1 MTVKRAFAP
10 VANAETRVLVL
21 GSLPGEMSL
30 AAGRYYAH
38 PQNALWR
45 LVGRV
50 LDEDIAALPYEQRLE
65 RLLARGVGLWD
76 TIETAQ
82 RQGSLDSAIKNAEAR
97 DLKALAAT
105 LPSLR
110 ALAFNGGTST
120 KIGMRMMAGSD
131 LALIG
136 LPSSSPAYASMRFE
150 QKAQA
155 WEALRAYLAD

>member
-1 MTVKRAFAP
+1 VTLKRAFPP
-10 VANAETRVLVL
+10 VANADTRVLVL

-45 LVGRV
+45 LVGHV
-50 LDEDIAALPYEQRLE
+50 LDEDIAALPYEARLE
-65 RLLARGVGLWD
+65 RLLARGIGLWD
-76 TIETAQ
+76 TIETA
-82 RQGSLDSAIKNAEAR
+82 RREGSLDSAIKNAETR

-110 ALAFNGGTST
+110 ALGFNGGTST
-120 KIGMRMMAGSD
+120 RIGMKTMAGSG

-136 LPSSSPAYASMRFE
+136 LPSSSPAFAAMRFE
-150 QKAQA
+150 QKAKA
-155 WEALRAYLAD
+155 WEALRSYLDN

>member
-1 MTVKRAFAP
+1 MTLKRAFPP
-10 VANAETRVLVL
+10 VADAQTRVLVL

-45 LVGRV
+45 LIGHV
-50 LDEDIAALPYEQRLE
+50 LNEDIAVLPYEQRLA
-65 RLLARGVGLWD
+65 RLLARGIGLWD
-76 TIETAQ
+76 TIETA
-82 RQGSLDSAIKNAEAR
+82 RREGSLDSAIKDAEAR

-105 LPSLR
+105 LPALR

-120 KIGMRMMAGSD
+120 KIGMKMMAGSD

-136 LPSSSPAYASMRFE
+136 LPSSSPAYAAMRFE
-150 QKAQA
+150 QKAVA
-155 WEALRAYLAD
+155 WEALRPFLAD

>member
-1 MTVKRAFAP
+1 MTLKRAFPP
-10 VANAETRVLVL
+10 VANADTRVLVL

-30 AAGRYYAH
+30 AARRYYAH

-45 LVGRV
+45 LVGHV

-65 RLLARGVGLWD
+65 RLLARGIGLWD
-76 TIETAQ
+76 TIETA
-82 RQGSLDSAIKNAEAR
+82 RREGSLDSAIKDVEAR
-97 DLKALAAT
+97 DLKTLAAT

-120 KIGMRMMAGSD
+120 RIGMKMMAGSD

-136 LPSSSPAYASMRFE
+136 LPSSSPAYAAMRFE
-150 QKAQA
+150 QKAKA
-155 WEALRAYLAD
+155 WEALRTYLAD

>member
-1 MTVKRAFAP
+1 MTLKRAFAP
-10 VANAETRVLVL
+10 VVNDHTRVLVL

-45 LVGRV
+45 LVGHV
-50 LDEDIAALPYEQRLE
+50 LDEDIAALAYEQRLE
-65 RLLARGVGLWD
+65 RLLARGIGLWD
-76 TIETAQ
+76 TIETA
-82 RQGSLDSAIKNAEAR
+82 RRIGSLDSAIKDAEAR

-120 KIGMRMMAGSD
+120 KIGMKMMAGSD

-136 LPSSSPAYASMRFE
+136 LPSSSPAYAAMRFE

-155 WEALRAYLAD
+155 WSALRDYLD

>member
-1 MTVKRAFAP
+1 VTLKRAFPP
-10 VANAETRVLVL
+10 VANAHTRVLVL

-45 LVGRV
+45 LVGHV

-65 RLLARGVGLWD
+65 RLLARGMGLWD
-76 TIETAQ
+76 TIETA
-82 RQGSLDSAIKNAEAR
+82 RREGSLDSAIKDAQAR

-120 KIGMRMMAGSD
+120 KIGMKMMAGSH

-136 LPSSSPAYASMRFE
+136 LPSSSPAYAAMRFE
-150 QKAQA
+150 QKAAA
-155 WEALRAYLAD
+155 WEVLRPYLD

>member
-1 MTVKRAFAP
+1 MTLKRAFPP
-10 VANAETRVLVL
+10 VADANTRVLIL

-45 LVGRV
+45 LAGHV
-50 LDEDIAALPYEQRLE
+50 LNEDIAALAYEARLE

-76 TIETAQ
+76 TIETA
-82 RQGSLDSAIKNAEAR
+82 RREGSLDSAIKDARAR

-105 LPSLR
+105 LPRLR
-110 ALAFNGGTST
+110 ALGFNGGTST
-120 KIGMRMMAGSD
+120 RIGMKAMAGSD

-136 LPSSSPAYASMRFE
+136 LPSSSPAYAAMRFE
-150 QKAQA
+150 QKARA
-155 WEALRAYLAD
+155 WEALRAYLD

>member
-1 MTVKRAFAP
+1 MTVKRAFPP
-10 VANAETRVLVL
+10 VVDANTRVLVL

-45 LVGRV
+45 LVGHV
-50 LDEDIAALPYEQRLE
+50 LEEDIAALAYEQRLE
-65 RLLARGVGLWD
+65 RLLARGIGLWD
-76 TIETAQ
+76 TIETA
-82 RQGSLDSAIKNAEAR
+82 RREGSLDSAIKNAEAR

-110 ALAFNGGTST
+110 AMGFNGGAST

-131 LALIG
+131 LALVG
-136 LPSSSPAYASMRFE
+136 LPSSSPAYAAMRFE
-150 QKAQA
+150 QKAKA
-155 WEALRAYLAD
+155 WEALRPYLAA